1 MVSAL
6 RRDSDNTGG
15 GKSCPRDPP
24 DDRRIMRIHS
34 FWRRAVLAIASSA
47 LLLTAAGPLAAQPF
61 GRATRSTDSVRRLP
75 TAAQLAQSGSHTEVT
90 FQWDAAVGTP
100 GTAAQRGALAELHQF
115 QMRDSRPVFDP
126 PVRER
131 NPQIGPDDIVVVAL
145 DAQGNEVSWQRI
157 KDPRILRAEMPDA
170 AGRLS
175 GQTLYRTDTE
185 LTVTVPDDV
194 MAVALDVYEPV
205 ETGGTLSLRALAR
218 VALR

>member
-1 MVSAL
+1 
-6 RRDSDNTGG
+6 
-15 GKSCPRDPP
+15 
-24 DDRRIMRIHS
+24 
-34 FWRRAVLAIASSA
+34 
-47 LLLTAAGPLAAQPF
+47 
-61 GRATRSTDSVRRLP
+61 
-75 TAAQLAQSGSHTEVT
+75 
-90 FQWDAAVGTP
+90 
-100 GTAAQRGALAELHQF
+100 
-115 QMRDSRPVFDP
+115 MRDSRPVFDP

-205 ETGGTLSLRALAR
+205 ETGGTLSLRALAH